1 MTIEI
6 EPALEAALERYVTAS
21 GVTRERAVA
30 NALHEFLDD
39 REDYERAAA
48 AVAKGG
54 PTFTLAQVREE
65 LGLDD

>member
-1 MTIEI
+1 MTIEL
-6 EPALEAALERYVTAS
+6 EPALEEALERYVTAS

-54 PTFTLAQVREE
+54 QTFTLVQVREQ